1 MGRKKYEE
9 KTRTSLEERQV
20 RAAAAAAAATKRNSY
35 VGWGT
40 RIRGTDPLLLGLW
53 ASSI

>member
-20 RAAAAAAAATKRNSY
+20 RAAAAATKRNSY